1 MSFFR
6 NFATTLHDFERVTI
20 KAAHDVEKTITKEL
34 PHSLINI
41 EDLASQVVKGGKDE
55 LKVIKQ
61 SLPKPVKVAQQLEN
75 LVVGGLDKIEEAT
88 GIDTASQVKKLEGV
102 MASSSFKPDGAVL
115 SGMIDPAIAIAAN
128 AVEKIEKEIKPILK
142 KARRARKPRKKVVK
156 KIIRKEINSFEK
168 LKTNVLKS
176 KDVRKFIVNNKSFI
190 NKMNQKDKINFLN
203 IAKSLL

>member
-55 LKVIKQ
+55 LKVIKK

-102 MASSSFKPDGAVL
+102 MASSSFKPA
-115 SGMIDPAIAIAAN
+115 
-128 AVEKIEKEIKPILK
+128 E
-142 KARRARKPRKKVVK
+142 
-156 KIIRKEINSFEK
+156 F
-168 LKTNVLKS
+168 
-176 KDVRKFIVNNKSFI
+176 
-190 NKMNQKDKINFLN
+190 
-203 IAKSLL
+203 SLV